1 MENKETK
8 KQTKKNRERKLKGI
22 GEGTISEMLMC
33 TIMRNWDIR
42 WNPF

>member
-8 KQTKKNRERKLKGI
+8 KQTKKNRERKLK